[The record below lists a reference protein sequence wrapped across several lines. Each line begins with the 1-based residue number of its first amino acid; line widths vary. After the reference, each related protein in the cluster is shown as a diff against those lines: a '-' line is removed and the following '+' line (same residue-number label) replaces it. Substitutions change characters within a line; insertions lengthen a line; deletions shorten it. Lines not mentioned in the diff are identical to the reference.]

1 MGQRLAWHLQ
11 QLQQRFPKYV
21 LELRGKGLLAGIRIT
36 PPVRDVCARLRE
48 EQHMLAMSANENVL
62 RLLPPLIITE
72 ADIEDAVG
80 RIGAVFEALETEAAA
95 GSAAT
100 A

>member
-1 MGQRLAWHLQ
+1 
-11 QLQQRFPKYV
+11 V

-36 PPVRDVCARLRE
+36 PPVREVTARLRD

-62 RLLPPLIITE
+62 RLLPPLIVTE
-72 ADIEDAVG
+72 EDIVDAVG
-80 RIGAVFEALETEAAA
+80 RIGAIFESMEREAAS
-95 GSAAT
+95 SAAT